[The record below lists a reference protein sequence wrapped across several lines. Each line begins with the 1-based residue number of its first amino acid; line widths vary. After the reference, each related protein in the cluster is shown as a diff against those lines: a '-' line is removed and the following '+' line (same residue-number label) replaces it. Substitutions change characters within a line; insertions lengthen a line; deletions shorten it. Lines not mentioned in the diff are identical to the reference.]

1 MLTKEL
7 IKISKLDI
15 KADISE
21 LLPYWHIL
29 IKEIIN
35 VKASTRVYQPSI
47 NERIMTDWV
56 TRNKMC
62 FEFLKTFAVYYFL
75 LPYLT
80 LIF

>member
-1 MLTKEL
+1 MLTKIF

-15 KADISE
+15 KADFSE

-47 NERIMTDWV
+47 NVRIMADWV

-62 FEFLKTFAVYYFL
+62 FEFLKTLAVYYFL